1 MSVTNR
7 LFCPRN
13 KKAVN
18 EQLVASC
25 LILDVR
31 TNRKE
36 KTDSSEP
43 KEEDTEDGKEE
54 CFFEII
60 FNQKRRILGMVFDV
74 FYKKAFQ
81 LFLFKWQKKIFKA

>member
-1 MSVTNR
+1 MSITNR

-31 TNRKE
+31 TSRKE

-60 FNQKRRILGMVFDV
+60 FNQ
-74 FYKKAFQ
+74 
-81 LFLFKWQKKIFKA
+81 